1 MFKYL
6 ILSVAM
12 FSCVSFAAPTE
23 QKKIVMCDSAKNILP
38 QLESKY
44 NEYPM
49 FIGDVSLEE
58 SKTVFIGVTVN
69 PETQTWTV
77 ILFDKYIACIIETGT
92 GFKFKMPGTISSTKD
107 FI

>member
-6 ILSVAM
+6 ILTVAM
-12 FSCVSFAAPTE
+12 FSCVSFAEPTE
-23 QKKIVMCDSAKNILP
+23 QKKTVICDSSKNILP
-38 QLESKY
+38 HLESKY

-49 FIGDVSLEE
+49 FIGDIPLKE
-58 SKTVFIGVTVN
+58 SKTAYIGVTVN
-69 PETQTWTV
+69 SETQTWTV
-77 ILFDKYIACIIETGT
+77 ILFDKDVACIIETGT